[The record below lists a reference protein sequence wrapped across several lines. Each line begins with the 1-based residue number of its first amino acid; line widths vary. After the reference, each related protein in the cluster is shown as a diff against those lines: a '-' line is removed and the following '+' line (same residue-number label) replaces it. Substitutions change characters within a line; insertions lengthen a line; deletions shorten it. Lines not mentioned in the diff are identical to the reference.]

1 MSIDSMFS
9 STAKKF
15 HDKVALKWKGKDY
28 TFGELD
34 SLSTRFAKALSA
46 LGVGKGDRVCIF
58 MQNSPEFAI
67 AHFGIL
73 KCGGVTVPLNV
84 MYRTHELRHM
94 INDSGAAAVVTS
106 GANLQ
111 FVQEVMKDLKSVRAV
126 IVASEMVPEGVR
138 SFYRMVEDFDDTPL
152 PSVNGQE
159 DLAVICY
166 TSGTTGL
173 SKGAMLTHRNFL
185 SNIGTLAEIWEL
197 NENDKVLM
205 ALPMFHI
212 HGLGIVVHGM
222 AYCGYTVVLHERFD
236 AAKVLEEI
244 RRERCT
250 VFMGV
255 PTMYIKLLEEK
266 STSHDVSSVRL
277 WTVGSAPMP
286 VEAFNKFRE
295 KFGVEILERYGM
307 TETAP
312 VITSNPYRGRRKPG
326 SVGPPIPG
334 VEIAILDDDGKAL
347 PPGEVGEIAVRGPN
361 VMRGYWNRPV
371 ETEEVFSGGWFHTG
385 DLGKLDGD
393 GYLTIVGRKKE
404 MIIAS
409 GFKVFPREVEEVIH
423 QHPKVK
429 EVAVVGIP
437 DPVRG
442 ENVKAFV
449 VIKEGE
455 NASVEEIEEH
465 CRKNLAAFKVPRIF
479 EFVEAIPRTA
489 SGKALNRMLAKV
501 KVKDLMEKSVKSID
515 RRTSAYEAGKYMKE
529 ANVGSLIVTDGEMPI
544 GIVTLRDILYKVIS
558 IGSLGKDVSLSSI
571 MSTPLVTVDAEEDIA
586 KAAAIMRQWGVW
598 RLPVKDGN
606 GQIVGVLSGTDIF
619 RAFAGR
625 KMDVPTSF

>member
-1 MSIDSMFS
+1 MSIDSTFS
-9 STAKKF
+9 NTARRLHSKTAV
-15 HDKVALKWKGKDY
+15 DWNGKDY

-34 SLSTRFAKALSA
+34 SLSTKFAKALISS
-46 LGVGKGDRVCIF
+46 GIKKGDRVCIF
-58 MQNSPEFAI
+58 MQNCVEFI
-67 AHFGIL
+67 VAHFGTL

-84 MYRTHELRHM
+84 MYRRHELKHM
-94 INDSGAAAVVTS
+94 INDSGASAVVTS
-106 GANLQ
+106 PENLP
-111 FVQEVMKDLKSVRAV
+111 FIQEVKKDLKTVREVFVVSDSPPPGFKPFLRA
-126 IVASEMVPEGVR
+126 AEE
-138 SFYRMVEDFDDTPL
+138 FDDSPL
-152 PSVNGQE
+152 PTTNSGD

-185 SNIGTLAEIWEL
+185 SNIETLARLWEL
-197 NENDKVLM
+197 SENDKVLM

-212 HGLGIVVHGM
+212 HGLGIVIHGM
-222 AYCGYTVVLHERFD
+222 AYCGYTVVLHERFN
-236 AAKVLEEI
+236 AKKVLEAISE
-244 RRERCT
+244 EKCT

-266 STSHDVSSVRL
+266 DVAHDVSSVRL

-286 VEAFNKFRE
+286 VEAFHKFKE

-312 VITSNPYRGRRKPG
+312 VIASNPYRGVRKPG
-326 SVGPPIPG
+326 SVGPAIPG
-334 VEIAILDDDGKAL
+334 VEIAIFDDDGNML
-347 PPGEVGEIAVRGPN
+347 PPGEVGEIAVKGPN
-361 VMRGYWNRPV
+361 VMKGYWNRPA
-371 ETEEVFSGGWFHTG
+371 ETEEAFSGGWFHTG
-385 DLGKLDGD
+385 DLGKIDED

-449 VIKEGE
+449 VLKEGE
-455 NASVEEIEEH
+455 SASAEELEEH
-465 CRKNLAAFKVPRIF
+465 CRKNLAAFKVPRMF

-489 SGKALNRMLAKV
+489 SGKTLNRMLTKV
-501 KVKDLMEKSVKSID
+501 KVKDLMERSVKSID

-529 ANVGSLIVTDGEMPI
+529 ANVGSLIVTDGDAPI

-558 IGSLGKDVSLSSI
+558 VGSIGKDVSLSSI
-571 MSTPLVTVDAEEDIA
+571 MSTPLVTVDADEDIA

-598 RLPVKDGN
+598 RLPVKDGD
-606 GQIVGVLSGTDIF
+606 GQIIGVLSGTDIF
-619 RAFAGR
+619 RAFAGK
-625 KMDVPTSF
+625 KMDVPNSI